1 MRKSKKA
8 PKVVAEIG
16 CNHKGEMEIAH
27 EMIMMAAKFCKVD
40 AVKFQKRN
48 NKEYLSEE
56 QYNAPHPNPVNSF
69 GETYGKHRDYLEFD
83 LDQHRQLK
91 AWCEE
96 FEIEYG
102 TSVWDVTSAQE
113 IASIKPVGI
122 KVPSAC
128 NTNFPM
134 LEVLCDD
141 YEGEVHLSFGMTK
154 REEEKQII
162 QFFEDHKRLD
172 QLVIYSCTS
181 GYPVPFKEIGLYEIT
196 RLKEEFGGKVKKI
209 GFSGHH
215 LGIAADI
222 AAMTLGAEVI
232 ERHYTLDRTWKGTDH
247 AASLEPDGLRKL
259 ARDAKNVSLAL
270 AHKEEEILPIE
281 KLQREKLKSKNH
293 L

>member
-1 MRKSKKA
+1 MSKSNKA

-56 QYNAPHPNPVNSF
+56 QYNSPHPNPVNSY
-69 GETYGKHRDYLEFD
+69 GETYGKHREYLEFD
-83 LDQHRQLK
+83 LEQHRQLK
-91 AWCEE
+91 TWCEE
-96 FEIEYG
+96 FEVEYG

-113 IASIKPVGI
+113 IASLNPVGI

-134 LEVLCDD
+134 LKVLCDD
-141 YEGEVHLSFGMTK
+141 YDGEVHLSFGMTK

-162 QFFEDHKRLD
+162 QFFEEHNRLD

-181 GYPVPFKEIGLYEIT
+181 GYPVPFEDIGLYEIT
-196 RLKEEFGGKVKKI
+196 RLKEEFGDKVKKV

-259 ARDAKNVSLAL
+259 ARDVKNVSLSL
-270 AHKEEEILPIE
+270 AYKNEEILSIE
-281 KLQREKLKSKNH
+281 KAQREKLKSKKI
-293 L
+293 